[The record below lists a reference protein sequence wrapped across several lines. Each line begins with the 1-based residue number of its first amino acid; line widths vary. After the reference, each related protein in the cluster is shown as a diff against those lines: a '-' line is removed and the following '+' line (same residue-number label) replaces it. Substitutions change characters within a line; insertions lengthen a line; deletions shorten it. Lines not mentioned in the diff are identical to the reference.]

1 MKTKPSDMPEGFEQL
16 FGTLTKPEKLTPE
29 QELGKALLK
38 IRKTN
43 GS

>member
-1 MKTKPSDMPEGFEQL
+1 MKTKPSDIPEGWDKI
-16 FGTLTKPEKLTPE
+16 FGNLNPEVLTPE